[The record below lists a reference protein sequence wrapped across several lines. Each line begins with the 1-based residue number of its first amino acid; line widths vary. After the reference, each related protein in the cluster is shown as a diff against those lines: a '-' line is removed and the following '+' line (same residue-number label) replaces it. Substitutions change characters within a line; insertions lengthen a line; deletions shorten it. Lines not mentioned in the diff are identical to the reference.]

1 MLGFAAR
8 LFLPLIAVL
17 TLLGFW
23 LLSEAERN
31 TTYSL
36 APPAPAPE
44 LPANTVADLGPASGP
59 QPAKPDARPPREQF
73 ARPFDLAD
81 RRPRMAV
88 IVTGLGL
95 KRDVTLKAID
105 EAPPEA
111 TLAFSPYADG
121 LGDYIARAR
130 ERGHEVLLAVPMEPG
145 DPKTRDAGP
154 AALTVAA
161 PEAATRR
168 RFDWMASRATGFVGV
183 IGDLGDRFGRDP
195 VAMKPVLDEIA
206 KRGLLYIDNR
216 VEAGAPATGPAG
228 VHAAAVS
235 VWLDRELA
243 ADAIDR
249 QIAAAEAVAR
259 RGGSVV
265 ALAGPYPVT
274 LARLSAWYRA
284 LDRRSLAPAPV
295 SAVVRG
301 DS

>member
-23 LLSEAERN
+23 LVSEAERN

-44 LPANTVADLGPASGP
+44 LPAGTVADLTPASGP
-59 QPAKPDARPPREQF
+59 EPDRADTRPPRERY
-73 ARPFDLAD
+73 ARPFPPDD

-95 KRDVTLKAID
+95 KRDVTLRAID
-105 EAPPEA
+105 EAPPEV

-121 LGDYIARAR
+121 LGDYVARAR
-130 ERGHEVLLAVPMEPG
+130 ERGHEVLLAIPMEPG
-145 DPKTRDAGP
+145 DHKTRDAGP

-161 PEAATRR
+161 SEAATRQ

-206 KRGLLYIDNR
+206 KRGLLYVDNR
-216 VEAGAPATGPAG
+216 VEAGTPAAGPAG
-228 VHAAAVS
+228 VPAAAVS
-235 VWLDRELA
+235 IWLDRELT

-249 QIAAAEAVAR
+249 QIAAAEAAAR
-259 RGGSVV
+259 RGGAVV
-265 ALAGPYPVT
+265 ALARPYPVT
-274 LARLSAWYRA
+274 LARLAAWYRA

-295 SAVVRG
+295 SAVARSG
-301 DS
+301 S